1 MKNVVIAT
9 DGSPSANEAVG
20 VGIELAAEQGAAVT
34 FVHVLPP
41 DEYIIAGR
49 GAAAFPRPHH
59 VEMDESDT
67 ALKIATDAAEDAGV
81 SYSLERISGET
92 VDEILAVAEAKK
104 ADLIVVGSRGRG
116 GIASAVLGSVS
127 HGVLNRA
134 QRPVLVVR
142 GSQVAV
148 EAAV

>member
-1 MKNVVIAT
+1 MKNIVIAT
-9 DGSPSANEAVG
+9 DGSPSANEAVA

-49 GAAAFPRPHH
+49 NAPALPRPHH

-67 ALKIATDAAEDAGV
+67 ALKVATDAAEDAGV
-81 SYSLERISGET
+81 SYSLERISGDT

-134 QRPVLVVR
+134 KRPVLVVR